1 MAQQLIER
9 QLPGPRPSTRSR
21 ASAARRPI
29 AALAMLALLVLGVAP
44 AALAGGAAGDQQ
56 RKEAAG
62 WGCGAAIGLPAG
74 HCINPANTRRLLT
87 TGTLPQTFQLQVF
100 DDEGAFLTAEIATF
114 VASADNRACPHD
126 PDSPDGTY
134 WAFVPN
140 VLYVCHHRA
149 G

>member
-1 MAQQLIER
+1 MAQFIIH
-9 QLPGPRPSTRSR
+9 R
-21 ASAARRPI
+21 AAI
-29 AALAMLALLVLGVAP
+29 AATRRLIV
-44 AALAGGAAGDQQ
+44 ALAILAVLVVALAPVAFAGGGATDQQ

-74 HCINPANTRRLLT
+74 HCLNPANTNRLLT
-87 TGTLPQTFQLQVF
+87 TGTLPQTFQLQVY
-100 DDEGAFLTAEIATF
+100 DADGAFLTAEIATF
-114 VASADNRACPHD
+114 KASADNRACPHD